1 MLNSALKKEA
11 IATCEQAGKAYKK
24 SYDTTIADITRLHEK
39 KEKAV
44 AILKD
49 VEKFIFS
56 IANKPKEFEKIIS
69 TIRIRRIAFEE
80 ELKDLK
86 IEAAKVA
93 KVTGSVAG
101 AGVTAGVG
109 VAAFGPSAAMAIA
122 TTFGTASTGTAIASL
137 SGAAATNAALA
148 WLGGG
153 ALAAGGGGMTAGSA
167 LLAMAGPVG
176 WGIGGAAII
185 GGGLMA
191 SAKNKKIAEKAN
203 KQTRELRVEKRKM
216 DETDVKVKSEI
227 DVVEPLNKK
236 TDDLLQV
243 LSFLKHSDYRKLDV
257 SDRHNLAILINSSES
272 LSQRIGVK
280 IA

>member
-11 IATCEQAGKAYKK
+11 IANCERAGKEYKN
-24 SYDTTIADITRLHEK
+24 SYDATIADITRLHEK

-80 ELKDLK
+80 ELEDLK

-176 WGIGGAAII
+176 WGIGGAALI

-191 SAKNKKIAEKAN
+191 SSKNKKIAEKAY
-203 KQTRELRVEKRKM
+203 KQARELRVEKRKM

-227 DVVEPLNKK
+227 DAVDPLNKG
-236 TDDLLQV
+236 TDDILQV
-243 LSFLKHSDYRKLDV
+243 MRFLEHSDYKKFSVPERQ
-257 SDRHNLAILINSSES
+257 NLILLLNSSES
-272 LSQRIGVK
+272 LSKRIGVK